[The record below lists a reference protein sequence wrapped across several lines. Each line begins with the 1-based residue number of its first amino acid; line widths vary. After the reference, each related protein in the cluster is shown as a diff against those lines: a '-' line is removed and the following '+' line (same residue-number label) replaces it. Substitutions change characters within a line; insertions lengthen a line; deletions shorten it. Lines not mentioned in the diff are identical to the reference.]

1 MSTEDLKVKVH
12 SYIINET
19 DFLKKKDKMNDDE
32 LRQFVDNAILQLCR
46 EQQIVSSLEQRQ
58 AIIRDLVSAVV
69 SMGPLQPLM
78 DDPTVTEIMVNGAH
92 NVYVQRAG
100 KMILTDIK
108 FESNQS
114 LSHTIQKIL
123 AGSGTSKRVDES
135 SPYADLSLPDGS
147 RANIILPPCSMIGPV
162 VTIRKF
168 SDKISVVEDLIKL
181 EELDTNIATFLIGA
195 MKAKLN
201 VVFCGSTG
209 AGKTTLMNVFSTHIP
224 EGERIITIEDTA
236 ELKLHQKHVVSLCS
250 KSANVEGKGE
260 ITMRDLFVN
269 SLRMR
274 PDRIIVG
281 ELRGGEA
288 LDMIQ
293 AIISGHSGSLAI
305 VHAETAED
313 CFNRLVTMMIMTGIP
328 ITTKEFQAQIAKAVD
343 VIIHVELFM
352 DGKRRVTCV
361 TDVSLDEETKEIKMR
376 EIFKFVEKSM
386 TEDGQIIGEWKF
398 DRSRPSFAYKFEKRR
413 IAFPD
418 GFFEK

>member
-1 MSTEDLKVKVH
+1 
-12 SYIINET
+12 
-19 DFLKKKDKMNDDE
+19 
-32 LRQFVDNAILQLCR
+32 
-46 EQQIVSSLEQRQ
+46 
-58 AIIRDLVSAVV
+58 
-69 SMGPLQPLM
+69 
-78 DDPTVTEIMVNGAH
+78 
-92 NVYVQRAG
+92 
-100 KMILTDIK
+100 
-108 FESNQS
+108 
-114 LSHTIQKIL
+114 
-123 AGSGTSKRVDES
+123 
-135 SPYADLSLPDGS
+135 

-168 SDKISVVEDLIKL
+168 SDKIRVVEDLIKL

-260 ITMRDLFVN
+260 ISMRDLFVN

-305 VHAETAED
+305 VHAETPED

-352 DGKRRVTCV
+352 DGKRRVTCI
-361 TDVSLDEETKEIKMR
+361 TDISLDEKTKEIKMR
-376 EIFKFVEKSM
+376 DMFKFVEKSI
-386 TEDGQIIGEWKF
+386 TADGQIIGEWEF
-398 DRSRPSFAYKFEKRR
+398 DRKKPSFYYKFEKRR
-413 IAFPD
+413 VSLPK
-418 GFFEK
+418 GFFEE